1 MTTTE
6 ASLDTQVRGAGS
18 SFYSAMRLMSP
29 ARRNAMYAIYA
40 FARAVDDIADGDMG
54 AADKKAA
61 LDRWR
66 AAIETLFAGAVPA
79 EALARGL
86 AGPIA
91 DFSLER
97 ADLLAVID
105 GVAMDAGAPIKAPMQ
120 AELDLYI
127 DRVACAVGRLSVRV
141 FGCPAGEGVRLAA
154 TLGRALQVTNILR
167 DLAEDGARGRLYLP
181 KERLMRHGIVTE
193 DPAAVLTHD
202 RLPAVASDL
211 AAEALR
217 AFDEAEAVARR
228 CPRASVRP
236 ARVMAAV
243 YRAQLGRLARRGW
256 RDLDRPAPVPR
267 AVKLWL
273 ALRHGLA

>member
-1 MTTTE
+1 MTMAG
-6 ASLDTQVRGAGS
+6 ASLDNQVRGAGS
-18 SFYSAMRLMSP
+18 SFYGAMRLMPP
-29 ARRNAMYAIYA
+29 ARRAAMYAIYA

-54 AADKKAA
+54 AADKLAA

-66 AAIETLFAGAVPA
+66 AAIETLYAGAAPA
-79 EALARGL
+79 EPLARALAL
-86 AGPIA
+86 PIA
-91 DFSLER
+91 DYGLER
-97 ADLLAVID
+97 ADLLAVVD
-105 GVAMDAGAPIKAPMQ
+105 GVAMDAGPPIRAPVQ
-120 AELDLYI
+120 AVLDLYI

-141 FGCPAGEGVRLAA
+141 FGCPAAEGIQLAA
-154 TLGRALQVTNILR
+154 TLGRALQLTNILR

-181 KERLMRHGIVTE
+181 KERLVRHGIVAE
-193 DPAAVLTHD
+193 DPATVLADD
-202 RLPAVASDL
+202 RLTAVADDL
-211 AAEALR
+211 AVEALR
-217 AFDEAEAVARR
+217 AFDEAEATARR

-243 YRAQLGRLARRGW
+243 YRAQLGRLMRRGW